1 VSFRI
6 DDTTYIQDNHWVP
19 IPRVMPNIGQKR
31 GQVMIWESESES
43 DSWSTNPRLESSTGM
58 LE

>member
-1 VSFRI
+1 MSFRI
-6 DDTTYIQDNHWVP
+6 DDTTYLQDNHWIP
-19 IPRVMPNIGQKR
+19 TPRVMTNFGQKR
-31 GQVMIWESESES
+31 GQVMIWESES